1 MQLESSKPMLA
12 KLNEDYQKFRN
23 VELASEI
30 EDLMNF
36 MIRILNI
43 KTSSKE
49 EQDDLDFQM
58 PIILDFIKTKF
69 GHLTIPEIKE
79 AFKMYVARE
88 FSHIKVFRILDC
100 PSIGEVLQAY
110 TDFRAE
116 ALRKYS
122 QQKTSLLQAPPGP
135 TDEQKRKIRE
145 DLLKI
150 IKEDLEANGYS
161 NDAHF
166 LYDELYSAG
175 KIKVTDLEKKILYQ
189 KELQKYNSEQRND
202 IERSGLASRSKLL
215 EELRAKIESKTPILT
230 VQNRC
235 KSILTSEYLIRNL
248 EEFEIIKTQNGKN

>member
-23 VELASEI
+23 VLVASEI

-49 EQDDLDFQM
+49 EQDELDFQM

-88 FSHIKVFRILDC
+88 FSQIKVFRILDC

-122 QQKTSLLQAPPGP
+122 QQKTSLLQTPNEP
-135 TDEQKRKIRE
+135 TDEEKRKIRL
-145 DLLKI
+145 DLIEL
-150 IKEDLEANGYS
+150 IKEDLQLNRHS

-166 LYDELYSAG
+166 LYDELYNSG
-175 KIKVTDLEKKILYQ
+175 KIKVTDLEKKILYK
-189 KELQKYNSEQRND
+189 KELQKYNSEQKRE
-202 IERSGLASRSKLL
+202 IEKKNLDTRMHLL
-215 EELRAKIESKTPILT
+215 QELKVKIESKNPILT

-235 KSILTSEYLIRNL
+235 KSIIASEYLIRNL
-248 EEFEIIKTQNGKN
+248 EEFENLKKQNGKN